1 MEKQETQKRP
11 RRACSFRIIL
21 RCGIMLV
28 CLILASYV
36 LGVIFKLSGD
46 HGNTF
51 HDFVNQPNS
60 TKVVSE
66 YSSSLPKP
74 PGLNFM
80 EGKSV
85 VVVSHELSLSGG
97 PLLLM
102 ELGHILRRSGAFVYW
117 VTGNKKENTS
127 DPVVVFLEEKL
138 LNHGLQVIPARGTR
152 TVSALTTADLV
163 ILNTAVAGKWVSSA
177 FKADIKKLL
186 AKTLWWIHEMRG
198 HYFAPEYVKFLP
210 EVAGVITDSHATA
223 DYWRTRTRDRL
234 RLALNVSSNKDWLV
248 TEELINLSLYYLA
261 RTLYIY
267 FLQAEV

>member
-1 MEKQETQKRP
+1 M
-11 RRACSFRIIL
+11 
-21 RCGIMLV
+21 
-28 CLILASYV
+28 
-36 LGVIFKLSGD
+36 
-46 HGNTF
+46 
-51 HDFVNQPNS
+51 
-60 TKVVSE
+60 
-66 YSSSLPKP
+66 
-74 PGLNFM
+74 
-80 EGKSV
+80 
-85 VVVSHELSLSGG
+85 
-97 PLLLM
+97 LM

-138 LNHGLQVIPARGTR
+138 LNHGLQVIFSLDSFTASCLSLFIYFLPLLMIELKDKLFVIKFLMYLQVIPARGTR